1 MNNNSLDMLIL
12 HLCKEINLG
21 EPYSGASFPIGFVR
35 QVVSMAKGRQVVQA
49 DEPASQSQQTF
60 AKQGI

>member
-1 MNNNSLDMLIL
+1 MNNNSLDMLVL
-12 HLCKEINLG
+12 HLCKEIHLG
-21 EPYSGASFPIGFVR
+21 EPYSGARLPIGFVR
-35 QVVSMAKGRQVVQA
+35 QVVSMAKDRQVVQA